1 MSTDFPLDSAII
13 AAIISVSVTGIM
25 ILYKEHRLEPNRWKK
40 DAKVSVLEKQLQA
53 YAGLVIFL
61 KSAKTRGDNWGSDE
75 YPHALVQDKD
85 TIEFQ
90 RIFRDNY
97 HLFSSKVNDEYLE
110 AVKSDTKFQLG
121 HKPKDDPHI
130 SSSDLSLNLSKMQE
144 LAEMHYNSLKTNYE
158 KITGYEL

>member
-1 MSTDFPLDSAII
+1 MPDFPLDSAII

-25 ILYKEHRLEPNRWKK
+25 ILYKEHKLEPNRWKK

-53 YAGLVIFL
+53 YAGLVSFL
-61 KSAKTRGDNWGSDE
+61 KAAKTRGDNWGNDE

-85 TIEFQ
+85 TIEFE

-97 HLFSSKVNDEYLE
+97 HLFSSAVNDEYIK
-110 AVKSDTKFQLG
+110 AIKSDTKFQLG
-121 HKPKDDPHI
+121 SRPKDDPHV
-130 SSSDLSLNLSKMQE
+130 SSNHLSFDLSKMQE
-144 LAEMHYNSLKTNYE
+144 LVEMHYDSLKVNYE